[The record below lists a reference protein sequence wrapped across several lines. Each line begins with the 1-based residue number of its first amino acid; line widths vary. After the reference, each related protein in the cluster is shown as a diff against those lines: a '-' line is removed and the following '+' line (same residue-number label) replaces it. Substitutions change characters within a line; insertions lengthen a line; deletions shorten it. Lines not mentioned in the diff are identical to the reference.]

1 MYCVIVPPS
10 YQYPC
15 DKHLH
20 ASDATALRGFQ
31 WPQVVTDHLK
41 HVMPPPPT
49 FLLQGCQ
56 QQREELLL
64 RVDECSAAIDGITR
78 NRGYG
83 QSAAVAA
90 PGSGGSQRH
99 QQEH

>member
-1 MYCVIVPPS
+1 MIVPPY
-10 YQYPC
+10 YQYVS
-15 DKHLH
+15 LH
-20 ASDATALRGFQ
+20 VFAHNIAAWIPVAT
-31 WPQVVTDHLK
+31 VTDHLK
-41 HVMPPPPT
+41 HVLPPPSPL

-90 PGSGGSQRH
+90 PGSGGAQRQ